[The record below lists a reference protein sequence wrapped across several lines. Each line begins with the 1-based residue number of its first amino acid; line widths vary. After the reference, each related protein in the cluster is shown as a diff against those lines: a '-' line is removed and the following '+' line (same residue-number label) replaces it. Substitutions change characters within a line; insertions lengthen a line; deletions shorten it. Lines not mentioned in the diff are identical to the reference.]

1 MLSPLNARMHRQ
13 PEPKAGGA
21 TENSCFAQLN
31 TKAPAFAEMF
41 GAFYCSVF
49 RNIQRDMLGPCSMA
63 ISYELV
69 ASPRR
74 VSSAKRPISK
84 DSISLPTRGP
94 MKIAVVGATGAS
106 GRRVLKHAL
115 AQGHF
120 VTAVAR
126 YPERLSSADRLS
138 FVRRDVLSPEG
149 LTGALDGVEA
159 VISCIGPEK
168 NLSPG
173 TLMSVGVAGILSEC
187 KRANVR
193 RFILQ
198 SGIGLSDGRE
208 LSSLNRFVVRVSG
221 RIFAA
226 AVADKALAERMTQK
240 ADMEWIIVR
249 QVALAD
255 KPAKGRYTAGPL
267 ARVAPLVPLSF
278 DDCADCLLRAATDEP
293 NWIGKIVNVG
303 S

>member
-1 MLSPLNARMHRQ
+1 
-13 PEPKAGGA
+13 
-21 TENSCFAQLN
+21 
-31 TKAPAFAEMF
+31 
-41 GAFYCSVF
+41 
-49 RNIQRDMLGPCSMA
+49 
-63 ISYELV
+63 
-69 ASPRR
+69 
-74 VSSAKRPISK
+74 
-84 DSISLPTRGP
+84 
-94 MKIAVVGATGAS
+94 MKIAVVGATG
-106 GRRVLKHAL
+106 RRVVKHAL

-120 VTAVAR
+120 VTAIAR
-126 YPERLSSADRLS
+126 HPERLSSADRLS
-138 FVRRDVLSPEG
+138 LVGGDVLSPGG

-173 TLMSVGVAGILSEC
+173 TLMSVGVASILAEC

-193 RFILQ
+193 RFIMQ

-208 LSSLNRFVVRVSG
+208 LSCPSRFVVRVSS
-221 RIFAA
+221 RIFTAA
-226 AVADKALAERMTQK
+226 IIDKAVAERMTQK
-240 ADMEWIIVR
+240 IDMELVIVR
-249 QVALAD
+249 PVGLLD

-267 ARVAPLVPLSF
+267 ARVAVLIPLSF